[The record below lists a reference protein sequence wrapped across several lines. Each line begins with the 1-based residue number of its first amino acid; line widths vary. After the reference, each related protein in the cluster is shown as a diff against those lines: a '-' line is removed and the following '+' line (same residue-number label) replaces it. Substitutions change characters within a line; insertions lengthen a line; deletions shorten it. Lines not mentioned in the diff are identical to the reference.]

1 MKTTEYMQQLFA
13 QGNGKTVASFAL
25 IATVTGL
32 ALWTTA
38 SGGVAAPE
46 AMKNERYEAVPV
58 QVERAK
64 PSAVIGGTVV
74 PFKEVT
80 LTAQI
85 PGTVEFVLGKEGTEA
100 EPGQVLVA
108 INDDA
113 LRSERQA
120 AVAQYYAAQSAYQN
134 AQAQLQRELYS
145 PQVNRGMTGMG
156 MPGMFDRM
164 FTRPLENMMGQTH
177 TGVSRYA
184 DLQARQQGVNQALQQ
199 IKAARAKIDVI
210 DTKIRN
216 AAQVAPFKG
225 VIIKKFVEKGD
236 TVQPGQPLVKFGQID
251 LWQIQAD
258 VPVRLVSNLYIGQ
271 KIQAKL
277 DSMPYPIDAYVRLIH
292 PTADLKRHT
301 VTVKFDLPRTMRAGP
316 GAPEQRIPGG
326 PGMYAEVR
334 LPDPQASQGE
344 IVSVPK
350 DAIVQRGSLP
360 GVYVQRPDGS
370 WGFRLVRI
378 GTELSGG
385 RVQILSGLN
394 GDEKVRVPRRPR
406 AANHTQGRGW
416 TGGLATR

>member
-13 QGNGKTVASFAL
+13 QTIGKPAASFAM
-25 IATVTGL
+25 ITAVSGL

-38 SGGVAAPE
+38 SGGIAAPE
-46 AMKNERYEAVPV
+46 AANQDGYQAVPV
-58 QVERAK
+58 QVERAR
-64 PSAVIGGTVV
+64 PTAVIGGTVV

-85 PGTVEFVLGKEGTEA
+85 PGTVDFVLGKEGTEA
-100 EPGQVLVA
+100 APGQVLVA

-134 AQAQLQRELYS
+134 AQAQLQREVYS
-145 PQVNRGMTGMG
+145 PQVNRGMSGMQ

-164 FTRPLENMMGQTH
+164 FTRPMENMMGQTD

-184 DLQARQQGVNQALQQ
+184 DLQARRQGVNQALQQ

-210 DTKIRN
+210 DSKIRN
-216 AAQVAPFKG
+216 ASQTAPFKG

-236 TVQPGQPLVKFGQID
+236 TVQPGAPLVRFGQVD
-251 LWQIQAD
+251 LWQIQAE
-258 VPVRLVSNLYIGQ
+258 VPVRLVSNLYVGQ
-271 KIQAKL
+271 KVQAKL
-277 DSMPYPIDAYVRLIH
+277 DSMPGPIEAYVRLIH

-334 LPDPQASQGE
+334 LPDRQAGQGE
-344 IVSVPK
+344 IISVPQ

-360 GVYVQRPDGS
+360 GVYVQRSDGT
-370 WGFRLVRI
+370 WGFRLVRV
-378 GTELSGG
+378 GTELAGG
-385 RVQILSGLN
+385 KVQILSGLN
-394 GDEKVRVPRRPR
+394 GDEKVRVRRGRNP
-406 AANHTQGRGW
+406 ASLNKQGTLSR
-416 TGGLATR
+416 GLATR